1 MRPRHKGETALVIG
15 YGNTSRRDDGVGY
28 HVVDALNARL
38 GRPSLGELS
47 SDPADQAGDIHTIWL
62 HQLAPELAETVA
74 SYDLV
79 VFVDAHRDPCAPD
92 LHIVP
97 LTSSYHSAMISHH
110 LHPETLLAL
119 TRDLYGR
126 VPRAVLV
133 SVRGYD
139 FDFGSELSPST
150 GQLVAGAVEYVSVLV
165 GAAEAAIPSSESTTS
180 ES

>member
-62 HQLAPELAETVA
+62 HQLAPELAEIVA

-79 VFVDAHRDPCAPD
+79 VFVDAHRDRCAPD

-97 LTSSYHSAMISHH
+97 LTSSYHSSMISHH

-119 TRDLYGR
+119 TRDLYGHS
-126 VPRAVLV
+126 PRAVLV
-133 SVRGYD
+133 SVRGHD
-139 FDFGSELSPST
+139 FDFGESLSLRTQELT
-150 GQLVAGAVEYVSVLV
+150 D
-165 GAAEAAIPSSESTTS
+165 AALEEIIRLLAPAP
-180 ES
+180 